1 MISIFLLIQICSA
14 SYVSCKR
21 DTARIPSLTSAVH
34 RCWRAPDAAAFNE
47 YLPPA
52 RRSAANPPRLRS
64 HDGRQAHDH
73 FISPGLLAYYASSVT
88 SLSIIVI
95 ILLNV
100 RSFQHLNAVVEG
112 LLPRSALTRETFRGV
127 WITSLWRCCILSLFA
142 ATSPRRAASCI
153 LSCVT

>member
-1 MISIFLLIQICSA
+1 MNISRPHGAQQQTRRGCGRMMA
-14 SYVSCKR
+14 Q
-21 DTARIPSLTSAVH
+21 TGARSFYKP
-34 RCWRAPDAAAFNE
+34 W
-47 YLPPA
+47 
-52 RRSAANPPRLRS
+52 
-64 HDGRQAHDH
+64 
-73 FISPGLLAYYASSVT
+73 LAYYVSSVT